1 MVLHN
6 RLYTPSIHP
15 SHEINNI
22 HFMKRTHLHIKY
34 REDKIFAL
42 GFRDINDFVATM
54 VLGDSEAED
63 KEYKSGKKK
72 GVRNQCDIQC

>member
-15 SHEINNI
+15 SHEINNV
-22 HFMKRTHLHIKY
+22 HFMKSTRRIRIKY

-42 GFRDINDFVATM
+42 GSRDINDYVAT
-54 VLGDSEAED
+54 VILRDSEAGD
-63 KEYKSGKKK
+63 KVYEHGKKK
-72 GVRNQCDIQC
+72 TEKSI